1 MIDSR
6 TAAIVVVSPT
16 AMSTAVVTAG
26 VTLVSRAT
34 APYGKLRCV
43 LLSNMQCIFVTFAM
57 PFANPVMTLVC
68 A

>member
-26 VTLVSRAT
+26 VTLLATST

-43 LLSNMQCIFVTFAM
+43 LLSNMQCICITFAM
-57 PFANPVMTLVC
+57 PFANPVMTLMC